1 MQGAS
6 IQLSDVVILDL
17 EASGLGRGS
26 WPIEVGLAWV
36 EDGEIKTWSSLIRP
50 EPDWD
55 MAAWNPQAEQVHG
68 ISREELHAAPSASSV
83 AQDLLARLAGRP
95 VYSDAPEFDERW
107 LVRLLDTA
115 PDVAAVPVMDYDVAV
130 AGLCGE
136 RGVNWAY
143 EHLARTRTPH
153 RAGPDAARMLTA
165 ICRGIERSTSDPGIA
180 EP

>member
-1 MQGAS
+1 M
-6 IQLSDVVILDL
+6 QLSDVVILDL

-50 EPDWD
+50 EPDWHMD
-55 MAAWNPQAEQVHG
+55 AWDPVAEEIHG
-68 ISREELHAAPSASSV
+68 ISLEELRAAPSASSV

-95 VYSDAPEFDERW
+95 VYSDAPEFDGRW
-107 LVRLLDTA
+107 LRRLLDAA
-115 PDVAAVPVMDYDVAV
+115 PDVAGVRVLDYDTAV
-130 AGLCGE
+130 VGLCGE
-136 RGVNWAY
+136 HGANWAY
-143 EHLARTRTPH
+143 EYLSRTRTPH